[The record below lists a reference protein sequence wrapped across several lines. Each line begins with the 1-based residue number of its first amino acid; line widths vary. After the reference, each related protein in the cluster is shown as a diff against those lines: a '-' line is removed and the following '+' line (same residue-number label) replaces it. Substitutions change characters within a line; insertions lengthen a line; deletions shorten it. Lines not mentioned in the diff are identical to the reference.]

1 MVTAFANMSTKMGR
15 TTFDY
20 IIRFNAVASL
30 AFKSVEWVEVSKT
43 KDGKY
48 IILTPTTEPLPGERR
63 SVGHIDWDGGYV
75 RLFANYMVKHEQF
88 LRASWFDNQRHKVKK
103 DKKGNIYICLW
114 EVIESDGRGHI
125 GSEIQS

>member
-1 MVTAFANMSTKMGR
+1 MAAFVNLTAKSGKTS
-15 TTFDY
+15 FDY
-20 IIRFNAVASL
+20 TMRFNAVASL
-30 AFKSVEWVEVSKT
+30 ALKGVEWVEVSKT

-63 SVGHIDWDGGYV
+63 SVGHIDWNSGYV

-103 DKKGNIYICLW
+103 DKKGNIYICLL
-114 EVIESDGRGHI
+114 EVIEGDGRGCI
-125 GSEIQS
+125 GSEVQS